1 MKYPKFTME
10 YSFVRATVNS
20 WIKKCKDGENRGIKN
35 VGKSNLVDTSLLK
48 KVKNIPLGTRL
59 FGSVIN
65 KHQLISICNRHSYS
79 KQLLKNFG
87 GDIVLNETNANVR
100 LEKLILHLSFQ
111 RKKSSVS
118 RETCQ
123 HWSLSTIFFRVW
135 L

>member
-1 MKYPKFTME
+1 MKDVLRKIKKEVGLCARYLGTVSTIKKFTMKYPKFTME

-65 KHQLISICNRHSYS
+65 KHQLISIAT
-79 KQLLKNFG
+79 G
-87 GDIVLNETNANVR
+87 IVTANN
-100 LEKLILHLSFQ
+100 S
-111 RKKSSVS
+111 
-118 RETCQ
+118 
-123 HWSLSTIFFRVW
+123 
-135 L
+135 